1 MAASRPLSTFAHLST
16 SIFPGCDLL
25 PDLLTGRHRGFAFIT
40 FEVSLE
46 PGALLPNSKTGLLKV
61 ITAAYSEIGLVTEL
75 TGRAGNR

>member
-61 ITAAYSEIGLVTEL
+61 ITALLLIDAKHCLSIAVKF
-75 TGRAGNR
+75 